1 MRPSQQRHP
10 HHSHKSD
17 VLIRATVYGSLLV
30 NQFTDDEP
38 ALRLDFVGRHR
49 RAHRPLQQAVS
60 CCDEHHHELDDAER
74 WRVAHMIVAYGLPAQ
89 LVCAAQHDRVRALV
103 GMWLMSSVC
112 RLVLLVCVRVLVR
125 LEGVWC
131 YHSSLCGDSTSMFV
145 FTFLLC
151 SAVRRPRR
159 SAITHGP

>member
-1 MRPSQQRHP
+1 
-10 HHSHKSD
+10 
-17 VLIRATVYGSLLV
+17 
-30 NQFTDDEP
+30 
-38 ALRLDFVGRHR
+38 
-49 RAHRPLQQAVS
+49 
-60 CCDEHHHELDDAER
+60 
-74 WRVAHMIVAYGLPAQ
+74 MIVAYGLPAQ

-103 GMWLMSSVC
+103 GMWLLSSVC

-151 SAVRRPRR
+151 SHIHIYCSVYVCRVRHPLQR
-159 SAITHGP
+159 SGTARATCITLSIATGSGELDASSDSV